1 MEKDYFTVAEI
12 ENKIKIPHQTI
23 RRYMKIHGHYLMMK
37 KSHRSFLV
45 HEKSIEVLNTI
56 RSLYSEGKTSKQV
69 DDYFMNNGFPLN
81 LDSAKNHEPV
91 SDVVPVSVLQD
102 LKSDLQILHE
112 KLNKQEEFNL
122 LLLEKIVKQNEK
134 LEVQQKYIDEKLIRR
149 DELLIKSM
157 REIIEK
163 KSLNVPVEEAQN
175 KQKKKWYQSFF
186 K

>member
-1 MEKDYFTVAEI
+1 MEKDYFTVSEI

-23 RRYMKIHGHYLMMK
+23 RRYMKIHGHYLIMK

-81 LDSAKNHEPV
+81 LDSEKNHGLV
-91 SDVVPVSVLQD
+91 SDVVPVGVLQE
-102 LKSDLQILHE
+102 LKSDLHIFHE
-112 KLNKQEEFNL
+112 KLNKQEEFNR
-122 LLLEKIVKQNEK
+122 LLLEKIVEQNEK
-134 LEVQQKYIDEKLIRR
+134 IETQQKYIDEKLTRR

-157 REIIEK
+157 REILET
-163 KSLNVPVEEAQN
+163 KSLDAPVEEQQN
-175 KQKKKWYQSFF
+175 EKKKKWYQLLF